1 MQCLFPLQQYL
12 SFLVVL
18 TTIFHA
24 SHSLT
29 TPTHSRRF
37 TPSVP
42 HDSQSKATINARS
55 PASLSLGSRT
65 LQKRTLQG
73 SYTVGSPTALWDVA
87 LAASYPFIP
96 TMEAAH
102 NLETLY
108 SIAMAQTRG
117 FISSGAETWNA
128 FGFKEGAVSLV
139 FRVLNDDN
147 FGVPWQLVIDL
158 AESFLERARMG
169 HVGIFT
175 GRVTGGGKVIEVV
188 LDITQSLL
196 DRASEIHGG

>member
-1 MQCLFPLQQYL
+1 
-12 SFLVVL
+12 
-18 TTIFHA
+18 
-24 SHSLT
+24 
-29 TPTHSRRF
+29 
-37 TPSVP
+37 
-42 HDSQSKATINARS
+42 
-55 PASLSLGSRT
+55 
-65 LQKRTLQG
+65 
-73 SYTVGSPTALWDVA
+73 
-87 LAASYPFIP
+87 
-96 TMEAAH
+96 MEAAH